1 MVNISRFQAGRNGRR
16 IRIQNPVIRTPEE
29 EKLWREVY
37 KYAEMIPAEPEPNMG
52 RLREIKE
59 EIRKKT
65 YLTQEMIDETAA
77 TLSIRFT
84 RPE

>member
-1 MVNISRFQAGRNGRR
+1 M
-16 IRIQNPVIRTPEE
+16 IRTPEE
-29 EKLWREVY
+29 EKLWREVH
-37 KYAEMIPAEPEPNMG
+37 KYAEMIPSEPEPNMG

-59 EIRKKT
+59 EIRKGT